1 MDGRSGGWQMSRGR
15 AKDGEGILETE
26 GAVLYSLRVM
36 HRRRVAPLYRF
47 VYKIFSVLFD
57 VDRLDELDVRLKLFS
72 HNRFNVLSF
81 HDRDHGRGE
90 LGGLRRWAEMIC
102 ATQGIEL
109 AGGRIR
115 LLAQPRMFGWAFNP
129 VSFWYCEHADVSLR
143 AVIAEVRNTFGEKH
157 SYLLS
162 SASQGADASAGLPLP
177 YAVVLEKE
185 KCFHVSPLFDLVG
198 RYHFKFGEPGEKLA
212 VQLNETRE
220 GEPLIDT
227 AMAGTARPFSD
238 AELLRQVMRMPI
250 QALKVLIGIHWQ
262 ALKIWSRGARFHN
275 KPNPPSAEVT

>member
-1 MDGRSGGWQMSRGR
+1 MNQ
-15 AKDGEGILETE
+15 A
-26 GAVLYSLRVM
+26 AVLYSLHVM
-36 HRRRVAPLYRF
+36 HRRHVAPLYRF
-47 VYKIFSVLFD
+47 VYKIFLVLFD
-57 VDRLDELDVRLKLFS
+57 IDQLDALHRQHRLFS
-72 HNRFNVLSF
+72 HNRFNVFSV
-81 HDRDHGRGE
+81 HDVDHGRGE
-90 LGGLRRWAEMIC
+90 VGGLRRWAEEIC
-102 ATQGIEL
+102 ATQGIAL

-129 VSFWYCEHADVSLR
+129 VSFWYCEHADGTLR

-162 SASQGADASAGLPLP
+162 SASLAEGAASAGLPLP

-198 RYHFKFGEPGEKLA
+198 RYHFTFGEPGDKLR

-220 GEPLIDT
+220 GAPLIDT
-227 AMAGTARPFSD
+227 AMAGQAKPFSD
-238 AELLRQVMRMPI
+238 AEILRQVVRMPV

-262 ALKIWSRGARFHN
+262 ALKIWSRGARFHK
-275 KPNPPSAEVT
+275 KPKPPSAEVT

>member
-1 MDGRSGGWQMSRGR
+1 MSE
-15 AKDGEGILETE
+15 AAI
-26 GAVLYSLRVM
+26 LYSLHVM
-36 HRRRVAPLYRF
+36 HRRHVAPLYRF

-57 VDRLDELDVRLKLFS
+57 IDQLDALHQRHRLFS
-72 HNRFNVLSF
+72 HNHFNVLSF
-81 HDRDHGRGE
+81 HDADHGRGQV
-90 LGGLRRWAEMIC
+90 GGLRRWAEEIC
-102 ATQGIEL
+102 ATQGIAL

-129 VSFWYCEHADVSLR
+129 VSFWYCEHADGTLR

-162 SASQGADASAGLPLP
+162 SASQHEGASAGLPLP

-198 RYHFKFGEPGEKLA
+198 RYHFKFGEPGDKLV

-220 GEPLIDT
+220 GISLIDT
-227 AMAGTARPFSD
+227 AMAGQAKPFSD
-238 AELLRQVMRMPI
+238 AEILRQVVRMPV

-262 ALKIWSRGARFHN
+262 ALKIWSRGARFHK
-275 KPNPPSAEVT
+275 KPKPPSAEVT

>member
-1 MDGRSGGWQMSRGR
+1 MNE
-15 AKDGEGILETE
+15 AAI
-26 GAVLYSLRVM
+26 LYSLHVM
-36 HRRRVAPLYRF
+36 HRRHVAPLYRF

-57 VDRLDELDVRLKLFS
+57 IDQLDALHRRHGLFS
-72 HNRFNVLSF
+72 HNRFNVFSV
-81 HDRDHGRGE
+81 HDADHGRGE
-90 LGGLRRWAEMIC
+90 VGGLRRWAEEIC
-102 ATQGIEL
+102 ATQGIAL

-129 VSFWYCEHADVSLR
+129 VSFWYCEHADGTLR

-162 SASQGADASAGLPLP
+162 SASQRVGASAGLPLP

-198 RYHFKFGEPGEKLA
+198 RYHFKFGEPGEQLA

-220 GEPLIDT
+220 GVPLIDT
-227 AMAGTARPFSD
+227 AMAGQARPFSD
-238 AELLRQVMRMPI
+238 AEIVRQVVRMPV

-262 ALKIWSRGARFHN
+262 ALKIWSRGARFHK